1 MKRMKQSVFIGFG
14 WILVAAGV
22 ILTPLPGPGGVP
34 AIAAGAY
41 ILIRNSSS
49 ARRTYVRA
57 KRRWPGAVGPIDR
70 MMRRRKRMPTGR

>member
-1 MKRMKQSVFIGFG
+1 MKRMKQTVFIGFG
-14 WILVAAGV
+14 WALVAAGV
-22 ILTPLPGPGGVP
+22 VLAPLPGPGGVP

-57 KRRWPGAVGPIDR
+57 KRRWPGAIGPIDR
-70 MMRRRKRMPTGR
+70 IMRRRNRTTTGR